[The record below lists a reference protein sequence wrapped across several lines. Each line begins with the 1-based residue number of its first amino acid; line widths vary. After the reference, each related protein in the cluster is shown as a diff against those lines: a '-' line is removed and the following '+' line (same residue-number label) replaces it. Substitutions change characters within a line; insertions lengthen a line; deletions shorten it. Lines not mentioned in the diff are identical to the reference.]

1 MLFRSP
7 AVYRVDGQSGALT
20 KVTDEVSQPNGL
32 CFSPDLKKLYVGDT
46 GGGETKVFDVDGRGL
61 RNGKQFVKVG
71 NDGIRCDVD
80 GNVWGGSGPGVQ
92 VFAPDGAMIG
102 QIRLPERCANM
113 CFGGAKRNRLFMTAS
128 QSLFS
133 VYLGVAGAGLA

>member
-1 MLFRSP
+1 
-7 AVYRVDGQSGALT
+7 
-20 KVTDEVSQPNGL
+20 
-32 CFSPDLKKLYVGDT
+32 
-46 GGGETKVFDVDGRGL
+46 
-61 RNGKQFVKVG
+61 
-71 NDGIRCDVD
+71 
-80 GNVWGGSGPGVQ
+80 VQ

-133 VYLGVAGAGLA
+133 VYVGVAGAGIA